1 MINMQLRTFKTDY
14 FCLVFK
20 LYKTDGAFVGLLI
33 IQLKF
38 LNVVLHSKLFKILNI
53 NLSFDQLQFI
63 NFAILFIYE
72 MTTGIMYEP
81 SRVHGFV
88 VFVTTEK
95 PVVVPKLL
103 NNKILDINQVPD
115 EKPKEETINRKY
127 KKVVKQEQFLI
138 GLILHVSD
146 MIKVFLLF
154 NCQFPIEFIVFYK
167 GYFRWKQTC

>member
-1 MINMQLRTFKTDY
+1 MQLRTFKTDDL
-14 FCLVFK
+14 CLVFK

-53 NLSFDQLQFI
+53 NLSFEKLQFI

-72 MTTGIMYEP
+72 MTECIMYEP

-95 PVVVPKLL
+95 PVVVP
-103 NNKILDINQVPD
+103 
-115 EKPKEETINRKY
+115 
-127 KKVVKQEQFLI
+127 
-138 GLILHVSD
+138 
-146 MIKVFLLF
+146 
-154 NCQFPIEFIVFYK
+154 
-167 GYFRWKQTC
+167 